1 LVIDRKHRGKVRDAS
16 VFDQLSA
23 LAVENQ
29 PAPVQTCGEYGMVLP
44 NGAVA
49 THYYPQII
57 TRKSG
62 GPQRDVFGKRARR

>member
-1 LVIDRKHRGKVRDAS
+1 MVIDRKHRGKVRDAS

-49 THYYPQII
+49 GQGVSWMFH
-57 TRKSG
+57 SN
-62 GPQRDVFGKRARR
+62 RRLP